1 MQPGELHDAETT
13 VDVNPIVPHLA
24 QTANVASEHGARP
37 HTVLLASVLV
47 GDNDTHNGAGK
58 EVSSGA
64 RCGIGVAAHS
74 IAVRQLV
81 VWLERSLAAIM
92 AEHAAAIASTF
103 TLEETRAG
111 TPPIAAQSVACMPA
125 TVAVAL

>member
-13 VDVNPIVPHLA
+13 ADVNPIVPHLA

-37 HTVLLASVLV
+37 HTALLASLWV
-47 GDNDTHNGAGK
+47 DDTDTHTGAVK

-64 RCGIGVAAHS
+64 SCGIGEAAHS
-74 IAVRQLV
+74 IAVRQLAV
-81 VWLERSLAAIM
+81 SPECSLAAII

-111 TPPIAAQSVACMPA
+111 TPPIAAQSVACMPTA
-125 TVAVAL
+125 VAVAL